1 AEVSPTYRAH
11 ESGDSD
17 RYELVAASQSYRPF
31 IGGKLRA
38 MLAGDPP
45 ADVEARE
52 RGAWKARRFFLLAL
66 SAARAPLRRPVLV
79 AVGGVIASGKST
91 IAAALGREMAAGGL
105 GALRARNRMARVVPP
120 PPARG

>member
-1 AEVSPTYRAH
+1 A
-11 ESGDSD
+11 SD
-17 RYELVAASQSYRPF
+17 VCGVVVFYQSYRPF
-31 IGGKLRA
+31 IRGKISA
-38 MLAGDPP
+38 MLARDPS
-45 ADVEARE
+45 ADGEARE
-52 RGAWKARRFFLLAL
+52 RAAWEARRFFLLAL